1 MGNEFLSISTS
12 QYSLPMQFSPID
24 YSSLTH
30 RSTATSSI
38 SIPIPSNGR
47 HIYQYSSILLS
58 HCLPFCRM
66 HSFWIKSRI
75 MSSIVYFCSRVVIV
89 LFAFLFVL
97 FHVRYYQYAECIERN
112 KCFLGDLAVPTF
124 HRFRHVEHVEESPM
138 FSFLSERAV
147 NNSILL
153 MMVDYGYLN
162 MWNNSYRCGNL
173 SQYSNVVIFCLDSK
187 SFQVGYLLSIDG

>member
-1 MGNEFLSISTS
+1 
-12 QYSLPMQFSPID
+12 MQFSPID

-47 HIYQYSSILLS
+47 HIYQYSSILLP
-58 HCLPFCRM
+58 HCFLLRRIY
-66 HSFWIKSRI
+66 SFWIKSRI
-75 MSSIVYFCSRVVIV
+75 MSSIVSFCSRVVIV

-97 FHVRYYQYAECIERN
+97 FHVRYDRYAECIERN

>member
-1 MGNEFLSISTS
+1 
-12 QYSLPMQFSPID
+12 
-24 YSSLTH
+24 
-30 RSTATSSI
+30 
-38 SIPIPSNGR
+38 
-47 HIYQYSSILLS
+47 
-58 HCLPFCRM
+58 
-66 HSFWIKSRI
+66 
-75 MSSIVYFCSRVVIV
+75 MSSIVSFCSRVVIV

-97 FHVRYYQYAECIERN
+97 FHVHYDQYAECIERN
-112 KCFLGDLAVPTF
+112 KCYLGDLAVPTI

>member
-1 MGNEFLSISTS
+1 
-12 QYSLPMQFSPID
+12 
-24 YSSLTH
+24 
-30 RSTATSSI
+30 
-38 SIPIPSNGR
+38 
-47 HIYQYSSILLS
+47 
-58 HCLPFCRM
+58 
-66 HSFWIKSRI
+66 
-75 MSSIVYFCSRVVIV
+75 MSSIVSFCSRVVIV

-97 FHVRYYQYAECIERN
+97 FHVRYDQYAECIERN

-173 SQYSNVVIFCLDSK
+173 SQYSNVVIFCLDSE
-187 SFQVGYLLSIDG
+187 SFHVGYLLSIDG

>member
-38 SIPIPSNGR
+38 SIPIPSNRR

-58 HCLPFCRM
+58 HCFLLRRIY
-66 HSFWIKSRI
+66 SFWIKSRI
-75 MSSIVYFCSRVVIV
+75 MSSIVSFCSRVVIV

-97 FHVRYYQYAECIERN
+97 FHVHYSQYAECIERN
-112 KCFLGDLAVPTF
+112 KCFLGELAVPTI

-187 SFQVGYLLSIDG
+187 SFHVGYLLSIDG

>member
-1 MGNEFLSISTS
+1 MSSSSISAS
-12 QYSLPMQFSPID
+12 QHSVSTQFNPID
-24 YSSLTH
+24 YSSLT
-30 RSTATSSI
+30 RLSRAISSI

-47 HIYQYSSILLS
+47 HIYQYSSILLP
-58 HCLPFCRM
+58 HCLPFCWM

-89 LFAFLFVL
+89 LFAFLFAL
-97 FHVRYYQYAECIERN
+97 FHVRYSQYAECIERN
-112 KCFLGDLAVPTF
+112 KCFLGELAVPTI

-187 SFQVGYLLSIDG
+187 SFHVGYLLSIDG

>member
-1 MGNEFLSISTS
+1 MGNESPSISTS
-12 QYSLPMQFSPID
+12 QYSVSTQFSTID
-24 YSSLTH
+24 YSSLTR
-30 RSTATSSI
+30 RSTAISSIPI
-38 SIPIPSNGR
+38 SIPHFGR

-58 HCLPFCRM
+58 HRLPFCRM
-66 HSFWIKSRI
+66 HDLGIKSRI
-75 MSSIVYFCSRVVIV
+75 MSSIVSFCSRVVIV

-97 FHVRYYQYAECIERN
+97 FQVRYSQYAECIERN
-112 KCFLGDLAVPTF
+112 KCFLGDLAMPTF

-187 SFQVGYLLSIDG
+187 SFQIGYLLSIDG